1 MPIISPTVSLDIVSF
16 GAPTV
21 VGPMM
26 LNLANAISLAVVS
39 YTLSSV
45 KVFSIN
51 TGLTGPVGTGVG
63 AIVNNNAPALEASL
77 LTSFSAN
84 GIVGERSLDLARA
97 ISLAFFKGL
106 STAIDQTPVAG
117 VSLGTGVGLLV
128 STGPVPLEAQMTGL
142 MALNALFGEKS
153 AILAKAISEG
163 YVTYLSQLT
172 TIHAITG
179 SPPIPPVPSSV
190 PAVGFLV

>member
-1 MPIISPTVSLDIVSF
+1 MPIVAPTISLDLVSF
-16 GAPTV
+16 GAPTM

-26 LNLANAISLAVVS
+26 LNLANAVSLAMSS

-51 TGLTGPVGTGVG
+51 TGLTGPVGQGIG

-84 GIVGERSLDLARA
+84 GIVGEKSLDLARA

-106 STAIDQTPVAG
+106 STAVGQTPVAG
-117 VSLGTGVGLLV
+117 VSLGTGVGMLV
-128 STGPVPLEAQMTGL
+128 SSGPVPLAAQMSGL

-153 AILAKAISEG
+153 PILAKAISEG
-163 YVTYLSQLT
+163 YVTYLAQLM

-190 PAVGFLV
+190 PAIGFLV

>member
-1 MPIISPTVSLDIVSF
+1 MPIVAPTISLDLVSF
-16 GAPTV
+16 GAPTM

-26 LNLANAISLAVVS
+26 LNLANAVSLAMSS

-51 TGLTGPVGTGVG
+51 TGLTGPVGQ

-84 GIVGERSLDLARA
+84 GIVGEKSLDLARA

-106 STAIDQTPVAG
+106 STAVGQTPVAG
-117 VSLGTGVGLLV
+117 VSLGTGVGMLV
-128 STGPVPLEAQMTGL
+128 SSGPVPLAAQMSGL

-153 AILAKAISEG
+153 PILAKAISEG
-163 YVTYLSQLT
+163 YVTYLAQLM

-190 PAVGFLV
+190 PAIGFLV